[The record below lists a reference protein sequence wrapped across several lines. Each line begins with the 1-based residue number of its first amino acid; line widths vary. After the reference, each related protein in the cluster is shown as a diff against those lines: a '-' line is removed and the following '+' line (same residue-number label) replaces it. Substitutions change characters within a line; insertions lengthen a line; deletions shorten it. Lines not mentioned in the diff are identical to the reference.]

1 MKSAI
6 FGIGCMLSVA
16 MFSSCFT
23 GIENTGHI
31 SEKDVEKARAGER
44 TAEDAYLDSIVP
56 APYASWQEGKQ
67 FYVADNN
74 IRLIFS
80 PQTDSLQ
87 GSTLRYVGSE
97 SFRQIDNTEEA
108 VLVFSD
114 GQREY
119 RYDTG
124 KTFRELEETPAQYLV
139 PFMTDM
145 DFVEQVDSMLR
156 GKELYIKTSDWR
168 RPDGTAERGVRY
180 VAVRVTDVTPGDAV
194 YPFYVAFECDGRN
207 SGVFMSSATSSVRNM
222 TFGKLFSF
230 SDIRKHYRSISDD
243 NWALIVNGKVKEGM
257 TKEECSLSLGAPRTI
272 DRMPTRAGLYE
283 RWVYVNG
290 VMLVFENGLLT
301 QYRQ

>member
-1 MKSAI
+1 
-6 FGIGCMLSVA
+6 MLSVA

-108 VLVFSD
+108 VLGNASIATT
-114 GQREY
+114 RE
-119 RYDTG
+119 RHFASW
-124 KTFRELEETPAQYLV
+124 KKP
-139 PFMTDM
+139 PH
-145 DFVEQVDSMLR
+145 
-156 GKELYIKTSDWR
+156 
-168 RPDGTAERGVRY
+168 
-180 VAVRVTDVTPGDAV
+180 
-194 YPFYVAFECDGRN
+194 N
-207 SGVFMSSATSSVRNM
+207 
-222 TFGKLFSF
+222 
-230 SDIRKHYRSISDD
+230 IS
-243 NWALIVNGKVKEGM
+243 
-257 TKEECSLSLGAPRTI
+257 CLS
-272 DRMPTRAGLYE
+272 
-283 RWVYVNG
+283 
-290 VMLVFENGLLT
+290 
-301 QYRQ
+301 